1 MTTIAKPAIGLTE
14 QEASTRR
21 AQGKGNNVKIQTGRS
36 YTDIVRQNVITLIN
50 VIMFVIGA
58 VMIALGRFG
67 DAFVSVGLIA
77 MNVVIGVYQE
87 ARAKRQLDQIALL
100 TRPQISVLRSGAEKT
115 VDPTELVIG
124 DLIVVRAGDQ
134 IVVDGTV
141 TGDGRVDVDES
152 LLTGESDLI

>member
-1 MTTIAKPAIGLTE
+1 
-14 QEASTRR
+14 
-21 AQGKGNNVKIQTGRS
+21 
-36 YTDIVRQNVITLIN
+36 VRQNVITLIN

-100 TRPQISVLRSGAEKT
+100 TRPQISVLRGGAEKT

-124 DLIVVRAGDQ
+124 DLIIVRAGDQ
-134 IVVDGTV
+134 IVVDGTSRAMGASMW
-141 TGDGRVDVDES
+141 TNRC
-152 LLTGESDLI
+152 